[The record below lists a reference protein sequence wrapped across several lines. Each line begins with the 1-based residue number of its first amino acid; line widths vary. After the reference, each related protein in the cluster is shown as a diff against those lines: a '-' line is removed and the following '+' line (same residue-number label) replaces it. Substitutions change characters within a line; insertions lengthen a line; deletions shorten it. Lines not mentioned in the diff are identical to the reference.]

1 MKANVFVTLKQDV
14 LDPEGLTIK
23 NALNTLNYKNIKN
36 VRMGKFIVI
45 EFTDSNREKVE
56 QDLKKICHDILSNPI
71 IEDYTYKIED

>member
-45 EFTDSNREKVE
+45 EFTDSNRDKIE

>member
-1 MKANVFVTLKQDV
+1 MKANVYVTLKQDV

-56 QDLKKICHDILSNPI
+56 KDLKKICNDILSNPI
-71 IEDYTYKIED
+71 IEDYTYEIED

>member
-45 EFTDSNREKVE
+45 EFTDSKKNKVE
-56 QDLKKICHDILSNPI
+56 EDLKKICNDILSNPI
-71 IEDYTYKIED
+71 IEDYTFKIED

>member
-1 MKANVFVTLKQDV
+1 MKANVYVTLKPDV

-23 NALNTLNYKNIKN
+23 NALNTLNYKKIKN

>member
-45 EFTDSNREKVE
+45 EFTDSKKNKVE
-56 QDLKKICHDILSNPI
+56 EDLKKICHDILSNPI

>member
-1 MKANVFVTLKQDV
+1 MKVNVYVTLKQDV

-56 QDLKKICHDILSNPI
+56 QDLKKICNDILSNPI
-71 IEDYTYKIED
+71 IEDYTYQIED